1 MTRLVNAADLEI
13 ANHAFRALLTSHAD
27 LLAALKAAQQFL
39 APDVERG
46 PESNGWRNTLDLVEA
61 AILRAEAPA
70 R

>member
-27 LLAALKAAQQFL
+27 LLAALKGLMAHAGEHGWWLESHAVGVMDAAK
-39 APDVERG
+39 
-46 PESNGWRNTLDLVEA
+46 A
-61 AILRAEAPA
+61 AIARAEAPA